1 MTKAEEREVDIN
13 TKYALAGH
21 KDIALRGFETLI
33 RSTRSTKTQ
42 KELVSIMG
50 LLGLVLL

>member
-1 MTKAEEREVDIN
+1 MTKSEQREVDIN

-21 KDIALRGFETLI
+21 KDIAKRGFETLI